1 MHAHARRYGVDV
13 SFEMVSYT
21 GARWALAGWDAVDE
35 ASDAN
40 KLLNIKVLSD
50 VYGRPVLL
58 FPSQWRLSSIE
69 QDLGSEL
76 KLRPHALA
84 YVAHARNLE

>member
-40 KLLNIKVLSD
+40 NCADKTRRQS
-50 VYGRPVLL
+50 GER
-58 FPSQWRLSSIE
+58 R
-69 QDLGSEL
+69 
-76 KLRPHALA
+76 
-84 YVAHARNLE
+84 